1 MMKPRS
7 KDAVCTSPYADPRVA
22 SYVRMSHDPSGEM
35 LGINRQFDEN
45 AALAKRWDWGE
56 IPEHL
61 RFDDNDL
68 SAYSGKRRPG
78 FEDLLAAI
86 ARGEVNVVV
95 CWHTDRLYRNINDLL
110 RIIEVGVPRNLVI
123 KPVTGPELDLSTPTG
138 KAIAQILA
146 SIAEMES
153 AHKANRQVLAN
164 AQRAELGQ
172 WSTNN
177 RCFGY
182 TMTGQ
187 PLEPEAT
194 AFRTAVA
201 EVLAGKSIRA
211 VAAEWNTKGLKTTLA
226 GKERRSNGETTINTG
241 EWNSPRVRRLLM
253 RPRYAGLKV
262 HQGKVIGRG
271 DWTAL
276 IDEDTHRGLIA
287 YLSDPARVK
296 NTSFE
301 RKYIGSGV
309 YICGR
314 CRGPM
319 RAAFPRG
326 KATARTYECKA
337 HQHVVRRG
345 EPLDEYV
352 EHLVFGYLS
361 EPETR
366 QRLAVMLHGGERV
379 DVDGLHTRRA
389 TLQARKDDLAA
400 MFAAGDIDASQL
412 RRGTNDL
419 QTQLAGVD
427 QVLGELSRR
436 SPVADLL
443 AAGNKLRKHWDQ
455 LSPDMKGKAVQ
466 EICTVTVQPTPR
478 GTRWFTS
485 PDGPTREEWDRFG
498 DYIDI
503 DWKA

>member
-1 MMKPRS
+1 VTKARTTRN
-7 KDAVCTSPYADPRVA
+7 DAVRASTSTDPRVA

-35 LGINRQFDEN
+35 LGINRQFGEC
-45 AALAKRWDWGE
+45 AALSERWDWGE
-56 IPEHL
+56 IPKHL

-86 ARGEVNVVV
+86 ERGEVNIVV
-95 CWHTDRLYRNINDLL
+95 CWHTDRLYRNITDLL

-177 RCFGY
+177 RAFGY
-182 TMTGQ
+182 SMTGE

-201 EVLAGKSIRA
+201 DVLTGKSIQG
-211 VAAEWNTKGLKTTLA
+211 VAKEWNAKGLKTTLA
-226 GKERRSNGETTINTG
+226 GTTQKRNGKEYLVPGT
-241 EWNSPRVRRLLM
+241 WNSPRVRRLLM
-253 RPRYAGLKV
+253 NPRYAGLKV
-262 HQGKVIGRG
+262 HQGKVIGNG
-271 DWTAL
+271 TWTAL
-276 IDEDTHRGLIA
+276 IDEDTHHGLVA
-287 YLSDPARVK
+287 YVSDPSRVK
-296 NTSFE
+296 CTSFE
-301 RKYIGSGV
+301 RKYMGSGV
-309 YICGR
+309 YVCGR
-314 CRGPM
+314 CGGPM
-319 RAAFPRG
+319 RAAFPGG
-326 KATARTYECKA
+326 KGSARTYECKT

-352 EHLVFGYLS
+352 EHLVLGYLS

-366 QRLAVMLHGGERV
+366 RRLAVMLHGGEQV
-379 DVDGLHTRRA
+379 DVDSLHTRRA
-389 TLQARKDDLAA
+389 ALGARLDDLAA
-400 MFAAGDIDASQL
+400 MFASGEIDASQL

-419 QTQLAGVD
+419 RVQLAGVD
-427 QVLGELSRR
+427 QVLAELSRR

-443 AAGNKLRKHWDQ
+443 AAGNKLRQYWDR
-455 LSPDMKGKAVQ
+455 LSMDMKGKVLQ
-466 EICTVTVQPTPR
+466 EICTVTVQPARR
-478 GTRWFTS
+478 GARVF
-485 PDGPTREEWDRFG
+485 
-498 DYIDI
+498 DYGLIDI